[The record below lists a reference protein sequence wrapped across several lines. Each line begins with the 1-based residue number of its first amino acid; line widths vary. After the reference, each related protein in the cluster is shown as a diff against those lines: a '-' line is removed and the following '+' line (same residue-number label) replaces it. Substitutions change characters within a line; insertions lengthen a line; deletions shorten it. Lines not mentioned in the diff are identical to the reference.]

1 MRRALLPLLIVAAI
15 LVAAALAWFTLT
27 RGGGAALATEVRSV
41 EPFHRIDV
49 SGHADVTLVQG
60 ADQSATVEAS
70 ARGQPSVRAKVEDGT
85 LIIVAGDRRRWWHSL
100 LGGKDVTTPRITV
113 AFKTLDT
120 ITLAGAV
127 KLTAARIDAPQLRVT
142 ASGGSAVR
150 IDDLRARSLRIAGSG
165 ALKATLAGSVIE
177 QNIAISG
184 AGDVRADGLV
194 SEDATVSVSG
204 AGSIVINAQRTLR
217 ANISGAGSVEYY
229 GNPEVT
235 QRISGIGRV
244 KRRQAAEHDRVRL
257 AVRPTF
263 MAL

>member
-1 MRRALLPLLIVAAI
+1 MRRALLPVLIVASI

-27 RGGGAALATEVRSV
+27 RGSGAPLAPEVRSF

-60 ADQSATVEAS
+60 SDESATVEAS
-70 ARGQPSVRAKVEDGT
+70 ARGQPRVRARVENGS
-85 LIIVAGDRRRWWHSL
+85 LLIVAGARRRRWHSL
-100 LGGKDVTTPRITV
+100 LGGKDETTPRITV

-177 QNIAISG
+177 QTI
-184 AGDVRADGLV
+184 
-194 SEDATVSVSG
+194 
-204 AGSIVINAQRTLR
+204 
-217 ANISGAGSVEYY
+217 
-229 GNPEVT
+229 
-235 QRISGIGRV
+235 
-244 KRRQAAEHDRVRL
+244 
-257 AVRPTF
+257 
-263 MAL
+263 